1 MLQEQ
6 LANKI
11 KAYVNK
17 TEFKEALRIREP
29 VAVQFLAQGEYNL
42 NYILQTGKRKLVFR
56 LNTGSQMN
64 LTNQI
69 GYEYQALSLL
79 QDSGVTPIP
88 LYLDDQ
94 QKELPYGCLVME
106 YLPGEPLNYLRDLS
120 MAAETFAKI
129 HSLPHL
135 EGSTDFLI
143 QVEGPFSVIYQEAE
157 ALLKVYFECPRGDSQ
172 IKKLLEKVFE
182 AGSYKRKEERSF
194 LSNPWRAVINTEVNS
209 HNFIVNLQ
217 RRSCH
222 LIDWEKPIYG
232 EPAQDLSMFLIPTTT
247 LWKRDIILT
256 PEQEELFLDRY
267 LKAFKA
273 YSQGQQL
280 KEIGDVYP
288 QSKKCMSKMS
298 ASLANQ
304 NVFRQADLSLTL
316 RERVQSFKFFNLLRA
331 ISWCA
336 MAWTEYTQPG
346 RPLVNQD
353 TFKKI
358 RMYLE
363 EDFIKESFPEVFS

>member
-6 LANKI
+6 LTNKI

-17 TEFKEALRIREP
+17 TQFKEALQIREP
-29 VAVQFLAQGEYNL
+29 IAVQFLAQGEYNL
-42 NYILQTGKRKLVFR
+42 NYILQAGNRKLVFR
-56 LNTGSQMN
+56 LNTSSQMN
-64 LTNQI
+64 LANQI

-94 QKELPYGCLVME
+94 QREIPYGCLVME
-106 YLPGEPLNYLRDLS
+106 YLPGEPLNYARDLS
-120 MAAETFAKI
+120 IAAETFAKI
-129 HSLPHL
+129 HSLPL
-135 EGSTDFLI
+135 TGDSTDFLI

-157 ALLKVYFECPRGDSQ
+157 SLLKVYFECLRGDSQ
-172 IKKLLEKVFE
+172 IKRLLEKVFE
-182 AGSYKRKEERSF
+182 AGSHKRKEERYF
-194 LSNPWRAVINTEVNS
+194 LSSPWRAVINTEVNS
-209 HNFIVNLQ
+209 HNFIVNLHQ
-217 RRSCH
+217 RSCH

-247 LWKRDIILT
+247 LWKRNIILT
-256 PEQEELFLDRY
+256 PDQEELFLDSY
-267 LKAFKA
+267 LKAFKGN
-273 YSQGQQL
+273 SQREQL
-280 KEIGDVYP
+280 KELSESYP
-288 QSKKCMSKMS
+288 QHPKKMDEWT

-316 RERVQSFKFFNLLRA
+316 RERVKSFKFFNLLRA

-336 MAWTEYTQPG
+336 MAWTEYTEPG

-353 TFKKI
+353 TFEKI

-363 EDFIKESFPEVFS
+363 EDFIKKCFPEVF